1 MSKYIRLLPAALAV
15 VLATTVVP
23 PVASATVRSNAAPA
37 QTTQA
42 RFGGRAFR
50 PAPGYRSRR
59 WPRTPYRRAYR
70 PSPFRG
76 FFGGLLKVLGL
87 AYLAHLLFGWGAG
100 GSPFGLFLLAAVVLW
115 LATRRRRRPLYW

>member
-1 MSKYIRLLPAALAV
+1 MSKYIHILPAALAA

-23 PVASATVRSNAAPA
+23 PVASATVGSNVARV

-42 RFGGRAFR
+42 RFGGRFFR
-50 PAPGYRSRR
+50 PAPAYRYRR
-59 WPRTPYRRAYR
+59 WGRTPYRRAYR

-76 FFGGLLKVLGL
+76 FFGGVLKVLGI

-100 GSPFGLFLLAAVVLW
+100 GSPFGLFMLAAVILW